1 MLYNRSHQNNPEEFK
16 ESEFK
21 QIMDQTTPIDRGKP
35 GTTSHRLFAAYYERT
50 SRDAAERNYMTPL
63 RKEII
68 GQASGV
74 VLEIGA
80 GNGLNFAHYDP
91 EQVRRLDAI
100 EPDTAMLRYARE
112 RAAAAPV
119 PVTLTQA
126 PVESLP
132 FADETFDCAVATLV
146 FCSVSDPAGGLREIR
161 RVLKPGGKL
170 LLVEHVRSQRT
181 ITGRIQDMLVP
192 FTTRLA
198 GNCHWNRNTE
208 RMVADASFDIEY
220 RRDLGGWMLPMVMLR
235 AVRNS

>member
-1 MLYNRSHQNNPEEFK
+1 MNQANTKDAQR
-16 ESEFK
+16 
-21 QIMDQTTPIDRGKP
+21 P
-35 GTTSHRLFAAYYERT
+35 GITSHRLFAAYYERA
-50 SRDAAERNYMTPL
+50 SRGQTERSYMAPF

-80 GNGLNFAHYDP
+80 GNGLNFAYYDP

-100 EPDTAMLRYARE
+100 EPDTAMLRHARE
-112 RAAAAPV
+112 RAAAAPA
-119 PVTLTQA
+119 PVKLTQT

-132 FADETFDCAVATLV
+132 FADETFDCAVGTLV

-170 LLVEHVRSQRT
+170 LLMEHVRSQGA
-181 ITGRIQDMLVP
+181 IAGRIQDMLVP
-192 FTTRLA
+192 FTTRLV

-208 RMVADASFDIEY
+208 GTVADAGFQIEY
-220 RRDLGGWMLPMVMLR
+220 RRDLGGWILPMVMLR
-235 AVRNS
+235 AIRG

>member
-1 MLYNRSHQNNPEEFK
+1 M
-16 ESEFK
+16 
-21 QIMDQTTPIDRGKP
+21 I
-35 GTTSHRLFAAYYERT
+35 
-50 SRDAAERNYMTPL
+50 PL

-68 GQASGV
+68 GQASGI

-80 GNGLNFAHYDP
+80 GNGLNFAYYDP
-91 EQVRRLDAI
+91 EQVERLDAI

-112 RAAAAPV
+112 RAAGAPV

-132 FADETFDCAVATLV
+132 FADETFDCAVVTLV

-170 LLVEHVRSQRT
+170 LLIEHVRSRGA
-181 ITGRIQDMLVP
+181 ISGRLQDMLVP
-192 FTTRLA
+192 LTTRLA

-208 RMVADASFDIEY
+208 RTVADAGFQIEY
-220 RRDLGGWMLPMVMLR
+220 RRDLEGWMVPMVMLR
-235 AVRNS
+235 AIRG

>member
-1 MLYNRSHQNNPEEFK
+1 MSQV
-16 ESEFK
+16 
-21 QIMDQTTPIDRGKP
+21 TPTDAGKP
-35 GTTSHRLFAAYYERT
+35 KPTSHRFCAAFYERL
-50 SRDAAERNYMTPL
+50 SRGGSERSFMEPL

-68 GQASGV
+68 GQAQGL

-80 GNGLNFAHYDP
+80 GNGLNFAFYDP
-91 EQVRRLDAI
+91 AQVERVEAI

-112 RAAAAPV
+112 RAAEAPV

-132 FADETFDCAVATLV
+132 FADATFDCAVATLV
-146 FCSVSDPAGGLREIR
+146 FCSATDPAGGLREIR

-170 LLVEHVRSQRT
+170 LLMEHVRSQGA
-181 ITGRIQDMLVP
+181 ITGRIQDTLVP

-208 RMVADASFDIEY
+208 HMVADAGFQIEY
-220 RRDLGGWMLPMVMLR
+220 RRDLGGRMVPIVMLR
-235 AVRNS
+235 AIRG

>member
-1 MLYNRSHQNNPEEFK
+1 MIFFK
-16 ESEFK
+16 ESELK
-21 QIMDQTTPIDRGKP
+21 QFMSQIISGDAQKSGATH
-35 GTTSHRLFAAYYERT
+35 HRLFAAYYERT
-50 SRDAAERNYMTPL
+50 SRSGSERSYMTPL

-80 GNGLNFAHYDP
+80 GNGLNFAYYDP
-91 EQVRRLDAI
+91 GQVERVEAI

-112 RAAAAPV
+112 RAAEAPV

-132 FADETFDCAVATLV
+132 FADATFDCAVATLV
-146 FCSVSDPAGGLREIR
+146 FCSVTDPVGGLREIR
-161 RVLKPGGKL
+161 RALKPDGRL
-170 LLVEHVRSQRT
+170 LLVEHVRSQGA

-192 FTTRLA
+192 FTIRLA

-208 RMVADASFDIEY
+208 RTVVDAGFQIEY
-220 RRDLGGWMLPMVMLR
+220 RRDLGGWMVPMVMVQ
-235 AVRNS
+235 AIHK